1 MGVLRGLGIVT
12 KDNYGD
18 MRQETLRE
26 QVKQEWAFLL
36 EENRCPVWVSEFGA
50 DLSNHEEMRW
60 LRDFTEVLQDLDA
73 DWAYWPLN
81 VGAKPECGSNEAY
94 GMLNPDDWSRVSADQ
109 DERLELLGRLGL
121 QPSVAVIPTAN
132 SLPTLRAS
140 PSTPEVRKLLR
151 EKDPLSSIFS
161 SPAIELMQAALA
173 PGRTRHPCEHHPVSK
188 SASSPFDLSLG
199 DALSDAARKH
209 HLNLRAVKTAG
220 GKLCQMVM
228 AESIPE
234 FQEAMSDMVSMQK
247 ITFL

>member
-1 MGVLRGLGIVT
+1 M
-12 KDNYGD
+12 
-18 MRQETLRE
+18 
-26 QVKQEWAFLL
+26 
-36 EENRCPVWVSEFGA
+36 WVSEFGA